1 MVDQGRSKV
10 FIDSGG
16 FIALTYKDDSEHF
29 TAVRFYTSVKDVVLF
44 YTTNFVIAETYTWL
58 RYHASHSAAVKFL
71 DVVEKSA
78 SNSELMVIQVDLA
91 IEEKAKK
98 ILRKYAD
105 QSFSYVDATSFVV
118 LDLLGIDEVFG
129 FDSHYL
135 MFGKNL
141 YP

>member
-1 MVDQGRSKV
+1 VGQGRYKI

-16 FIALTYKDDSEHF
+16 FIALAYKDDAEHLK
-29 TAVRFYTSVKDVVLF
+29 AVRYYDSVKDIVSF
-44 YTTNFVIAETYTWL
+44 CTTNFIVAETYTWL
-58 RYHASHSAAVKFL
+58 RYHASHSAAVGFL

-78 SNSELMVIQVDLA
+78 SQGELMIIQVDLM
-91 IEEKAKK
+91 IEEKARK
-98 ILRKYAD
+98 ILKKYAD

-141 YP
+141 RP